1 MVLPKNVQLPSDVDL
16 TVPQEITLSTP
27 WLKAV
32 APYMAR
38 TCEPQIK
45 EFMLRRKELE
55 DPRATLKEGA
65 AVTACGLA
73 FLRALKK
80 TCRPEAE
87 KFADCIDHGNRD
99 LHVGCCRE
107 EQLFM
112 DRCVEEKMGIERP
125 PLGYFAKIHVHDS
138 ANPPV
143 VQQVR
148 DYKKEAAQVLSE
160 LQADTKM
167 SKNYKDFSDW
177 RISCFR
183 NWAQRTASVPQGR
196 KK

>member
-1 MVLPKNVQLPSDVDL
+1 MVLPKDVQLPSDAEL
-16 TVPQEITLSTP
+16 TVPQESTLSTP
-27 WLKAV
+27 WLKTV
-32 APYMAR
+32 ASSYCR
-38 TCEPQIK
+38 
-45 EFMLRRKELE
+45 RRKELE

-65 AVTACGLA
+65 AVTACGVA
-73 FLRALKK
+73 FLRTLKK

-125 PLGYFAKIHVHDS
+125 PLGYFAKIHIHDS
-138 ANPPV
+138 ANLPV

-148 DYKKEAAQVLSE
+148 DYKQEAAQVLSE
-160 LQADTKM
+160 LPADAKM

-177 RISCFR
+177 RISWFR
-183 NWAQRTASVPQGR
+183 N
-196 KK
+196 

>member
-1 MVLPKNVQLPSDVDL
+1 MLTKDLNLPTDEEL

-27 WLKAV
+27 WLRAV

-38 TCEPQIK
+38 SCETQIK

-55 DPRATLKEGA
+55 DPRKTLKEGA
-65 AVTACGLA
+65 AVTACGVS

-99 LHVGCCRE
+99 LHIGCCRE

-112 DRCVEEKMGIERP
+112 DRCLEDKMGIVRP
-125 PLGYFAKIHVHDS
+125 PLGHFAKIHIHDS
-138 ANPPV
+138 PHSRPV
-143 VQQVR
+143 VVQR
-148 DYKKEAAQVLSE
+148 DYKAEAARVLSE
-160 LQADTKM
+160 LPPDTKLD
-167 SKNYKDFSDW
+167 KNYKNFSDW
-177 RISCFR
+177 RIAWF
-183 NWAQRTASVPQGR
+183 
-196 KK
+196 KE